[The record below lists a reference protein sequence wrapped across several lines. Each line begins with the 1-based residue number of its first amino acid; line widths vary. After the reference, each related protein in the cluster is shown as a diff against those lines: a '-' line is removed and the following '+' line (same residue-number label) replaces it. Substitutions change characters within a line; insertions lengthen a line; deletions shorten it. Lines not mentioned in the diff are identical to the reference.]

1 MWKSPTF
8 IRLICSISLTNC
20 RTDLNISIAGSQFK
34 KTGGYVFP
42 RRQED
47 FKLPDLEPKD
57 SIISE
62 SQGKNTISVISQHL
76 IHWKGVICWFWQR
89 FVPVMYNFWQP
100 SGFVLFNN
108 YPYTFCGS
116 SISIITFIRAPPI
129 NLRPIANSINLEFD
143 DTVSVSENS
152 SCDENFPKKEVSSK
166 PNWNFCSFRIRLQN
180 IL

>member
-62 SQGKNTISVISQHL
+62 SQGKNTISVISLHL
-76 IHWKGVICWFWQR
+76 IH
-89 FVPVMYNFWQP
+89 
-100 SGFVLFNN
+100 
-108 YPYTFCGS
+108 
-116 SISIITFIRAPPI
+116 
-129 NLRPIANSINLEFD
+129 
-143 DTVSVSENS
+143 
-152 SCDENFPKKEVSSK
+152 
-166 PNWNFCSFRIRLQN
+166 
-180 IL
+180 